1 MARVI
6 VKPQLK
12 TWDDVA
18 ARMVELKAVAQRIM
32 DATAR
37 RDQAIEDAKVLYKEE
52 TKADIKARTAMKQ
65 EIGDF
70 AAAHEDDMTG
80 RTIELPIGSI
90 SISQRT
96 RVALLDGWTWAKV
109 VEKLVALKLFDF
121 IKTTYKEKR
130 LQIRQSDLDA
140 KALARFGCERETY
153 DSARI
158 VIPGVD
164 LGDKD
169 DDEE

>member
-6 VKPQLK
+6 VKPQMK
-12 TWDDVA
+12 TWDDVT
-18 ARMVELKAVAQRIM
+18 ARMAELKATAQRIM

-37 RDQAIEDAKVLYKEE
+37 RDQALEDAKVRYKDE
-52 TKADIKARTAMKQ
+52 TKADIKARNAMKQ

-70 AAAHEDDMTG
+70 AAAHEADMTG

-90 SISQRT
+90 SICQRT
-96 RVALLDGWTWAKV
+96 RVALLEGWTWAKV
-109 VEKLVALKLFDF
+109 IEKLVALQLFDLL
-121 IKTTYKEKR
+121 KTTYKEKR
-130 LQIRQSDLDA
+130 LQIRQSALDA
-140 KALARFGCERETY
+140 KALAKFGCLRETY